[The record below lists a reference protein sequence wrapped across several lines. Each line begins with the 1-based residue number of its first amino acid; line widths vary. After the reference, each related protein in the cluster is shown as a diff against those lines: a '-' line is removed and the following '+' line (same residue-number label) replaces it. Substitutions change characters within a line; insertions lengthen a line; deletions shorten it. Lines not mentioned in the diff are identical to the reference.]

1 MSLSRRSLLVLAAG
15 AGLSGCGAVS
25 AVSRASEPLDTFT
38 LSPLGPGAT
47 RAGGTRHLVV
57 ELPTSGGELA
67 SDRILIK
74 VSALQAEYL
83 PEARWSEPAPAML
96 QTLLVNSLLNRGGFG
111 LVSRVGAGLSPDHT
125 LMTEVQALQAELTG
139 PDRAQVRIGL
149 QMTLIRE
156 ADRAIAGTRRF
167 GAVSQVASDETA
179 ALVAALDAAMLTVLA
194 EAVGWVQDR
203 T

>member
-1 MSLSRRSLLVLAAG
+1 MILSRRNLLGLAAG

-38 LSPLGPGAT
+38 LSSLGPTAT
-47 RAGGTRHLVV
+47 RAGGSRHLVV

-74 VSALQAEYL
+74 VSPRQAEYL
-83 PEARWSEPAPAML
+83 PQARWSEPAPAML
-96 QTLLVNSLLNRGGFG
+96 QTLLVNSFLNRGGFG
-111 LVSRVGAGLSPDHT
+111 LVSRVGAGLSPDFT
-125 LMTEVQALQAELTG
+125 LMTEVQALQAELIG
-139 PDRAQVRIGL
+139 PDGAQVRIGL
-149 QMTLIRE
+149 QMTLIAE

-167 GAVSQVASDETA
+167 GALSQVETDSTG
-179 ALVAALDAAMLTVLA
+179 ALVSALDAAMLTVLA
-194 EAVGWVQDR
+194 EAVGWVQGQ